1 MVAKSWRDSMD
12 ANNVR
17 SGSLGM
23 LVMAVVPILIYML
36 VWLVLPWIVK
46 GVK

>member
-1 MVAKSWRDSMD
+1 MD

-23 LVMAVVPILIYML
+23 VVLAVVPILIYML
-36 VWLVLPWIVK
+36 VLPWIAK
-46 GVK
+46 A